1 MKIEE
6 LEARL
11 ERDFALLRSPAYKSL
26 DAIQNNFFFPGYR
39 ARISL
44 YDSGTKPR
52 KKKRNASADNWSP
65 KSGEIRIS
73 FEPDTLP
80 PPNRAQADAP
90 TVPSEAHVESDPVVD
105 LVRVLDA
112 AESRP
117 GYNFV
122 ALKWFRDTAL
132 PEAKLEWAASEP
144 MRQTVLRS
152 SIDRR
157 LVLTSRVQNP
167 KAPQFPTTAIRL
179 NRILPEVKAMLGER
193 ENSIRD
199 FEPVSIRGESLSET
213 VLRERR

>member
-6 LEARL
+6 LEACL

-26 DAIQNNFFFPGYR
+26 DAIQKSLFPPGYR

-44 YDSGTKPR
+44 YDSGVKPR

-73 FEPDTLP
+73 FEPDTLSP
-80 PPNRAQADAP
+80 SKPAQTDAP
-90 TVPSEAHVESDPVVD
+90 ATFEAHVESDPVVD

-112 AESRP
+112 VESRP

-179 NRILPEVKAMLGER
+179 NRILPEVKTMLGDR